1 MNNREFFE
9 IDDFSELEEFYN
21 RNKVNWSRGLTL
33 EKELSFFKE
42 NNENRYIC
50 YTNEGFMLL
59 NKDDTALEYR
69 VCNPIKGQITNP
81 IKDNRI
87 VNDMTFA
94 VRLCG
99 FLDDIS
105 VSDACSDDELSY
117 LKGVAT
123 KLLTYQ
129 FQTTTKEDELDY
141 INRIFDR
148 FSKYMEKSVTT
159 EDGYTFYKGDD
170 VRLFSCMREPQKSDD
185 STIMFH
191 LNSILQG
198 GVNPNRVFF
207 KGEAN
212 KDKYIEDN
220 LIQYSKKDLEQ
231 LIKNK

>member
-1 MNNREFFE
+1 MNNGEYFLIE
-9 IDDFSELEEFYN
+9 TEEELRQAYKMFGDEFYY
-21 RNKVNWSRGLTL
+21 SL
-33 EKELSFFKE
+33 ETELFDFETNSDFRVIGKCNGDIFLDMMNEDYTKEIPSPLKKNIIE
-42 NNENRYIC
+42 
-50 YTNEGFMLL
+50 
-59 NKDDTALEYR
+59 
-69 VCNPIKGQITNP
+69 NP

-87 VNDMTFA
+87 VSDMTFA

-105 VSDACSDDELSY
+105 VADACSEEELDY
-117 LKGVAT
+117 LRSVAT

-129 FQTTTKEDELDY
+129 FQTTTEEDELDY

-159 EDGYTFYKGDD
+159 EDGYTFYRGEN

-185 STIMFH
+185 NTIMFH
-191 LNSILQG
+191 VNSILQG
-198 GVNPNRVFF
+198 GINPNRVFF
-207 KGEAN
+207 KEEVN

-220 LIQYSKKDLEQ
+220 LIQYSKKDLEE